1 MAKLIADIESYGRT
15 TQYQMC
21 SQDVQ
26 KIPNVT
32 EISWNRIGITIR
44 FNQSVTDTG
53 PARNEIFIRPGSP
66 KIVEIPPYHFT
77 FTAVDMR
84 K

>member
-1 MAKLIADIESYGRT
+1 MPKLFADIESYGRT
-15 TQYQMC
+15 TQYQMYP
-21 SQDVQ
+21 QEVQ

-32 EISWNRIGITIR
+32 EINWNRIGITIR
-44 FNQSVTDTG
+44 FNQPVTNTG

-66 KIVEIPPYHFT
+66 KIVEIPPYHYT
-77 FTAVDMR
+77 FTAVDVR